1 MWILILNSTSCCLIW
16 VDCYTFEKKK
26 QVEPFA
32 CMVNVSPSY
41 RARWTLCLHFGTIV
55 ENNCD
60 GKLNCQMKAR
70 SIWLIWHT
78 KSSLLPITFIYFTF
92 IKHNLISFGNF
103 NENTLRCWP
112 ALLSYGC
119 HGKYLWFNSNIVVVF
134 PTSHSRDD
142 RDPEQ
147 TKGAK
152 LLRKLT
158 RRGSPWIQCWEYLL
172 QQKMKKAKKISTLW
186 IQ

>member
-16 VDCYTFEKKK
+16 VDCYAFESM
-26 QVEPFA
+26 QVEPFV
-32 CMVNVSPSY
+32 CMVDVSQSY
-41 RARWTLCLHFGTIV
+41 RARWTLWLHFDTIV

-92 IKHNLISFGNF
+92 IKHNLFSFGNF
-103 NENTLRCWP
+103 HENTLRCWP

-119 HGKYLWFNSNIVVVF
+119 HGKYLWFTFLWFF
-134 PTSHSRDD
+134 PQVTLGMTGSQSK
-142 RDPEQ
+142 Q
-147 TKGAK
+147 
-152 LLRKLT
+152 
-158 RRGSPWIQCWEYLL
+158 RGQNF
-172 QQKMKKAKKISTLW
+172 
-186 IQ
+186 

>member
-16 VDCYTFEKKK
+16 VDCYIFENRLTD

-32 CMVNVSPSY
+32 CMWVRRGQQGEY
-41 RARWTLCLHFGTIV
+41 YGCHGTIV

-103 NENTLRCWP
+103 HESTLLCWP
-112 ALLSYGC
+112 ALLSYSC
-119 HGKYLWFNSNIVVVF
+119 HEKISVIHIVVVF
-134 PTSHSRDD
+134 PTSHSWDD

-147 TKGAK
+147 T
-152 LLRKLT
+152 
-158 RRGSPWIQCWEYLL
+158 RGQNF
-172 QQKMKKAKKISTLW
+172 
-186 IQ
+186 